1 MPRDAK
7 VRVVVYVSSTLAEQ
21 YAELSRA
28 YGISRSEL
36 YRMAVQ
42 RGYRPIEA
50 WCRRSRETFLADHE
64 RAIDASTA
72 SGSVPEPGPARSP
85 LEQLEEFCR
94 VLVDQDPDLGVEQV
108 RSMAKAQ
115 AAVFGVPGAEL
126 DGVVGSVIGRLFPAE
141 VGGAGIDEAGDAGPD
156 LD

>member
-21 YAELSRA
+21 YAELSRV

-50 WCRRSRETFLADHE
+50 WCRRSRETFLAEHE

-72 SGSVPEPGPARSP
+72 SASVPELGSARSP
-85 LEQLEEFCR
+85 VDQLSEFCR

-115 AAVFGVPGAEL
+115 AAVFGVPAVQL
-126 DGVVGSVIGRLFPAE
+126 DGVVGSVIARLFPAE
-141 VGGAGIDEAGDAGPD
+141 VGGGGTDPVGPD